1 MNSMKTQ
8 KGVKALAIRTLTEL
22 EKEMDE
28 HSEKFNKELKN
39 IRSPVKVKKIYIIT
53 EMNNTLEGINSSQI
67 EEHISD
73 PEDRIMEITQWE
85 KQKEKQNFNNENS
98 LRDFLD
104 NTKCTSICITEVPQ
118 GEVKEKTAENVFDK
132 LTAENFPNLKNK
144 TDIQTMIHTG
154 FQTKMN

>member
-39 IRSPVKVKKIYIIT
+39 IRSPVKVKIYIYIIT

-73 PEDRIMEITQWE
+73 PEDRIMEITQ
-85 KQKEKQNFNNENS
+85 
-98 LRDFLD
+98 
-104 NTKCTSICITEVPQ
+104 
-118 GEVKEKTAENVFDK
+118 
-132 LTAENFPNLKNK
+132 
-144 TDIQTMIHTG
+144 
-154 FQTKMN
+154 